1 MSIAHPSTID
11 PDPPTTIDP
20 PTGEIPRSASMPIAT
35 LPTRVSPSSAIPV
48 GDADPRADVESGAR
62 RWGWLGAYFGAWAAI
77 ATMYAVILSI
87 ASLTKPN
94 WAFEVVHVVVY
105 TAGSWSVRALVLLPG
120 VWLARRVPFT
130 ARGWP
135 LALAVHLPAALV
147 LGTVKSAGSV
157 GFSWLVPMLEDSQF
171 RGYLIG
177 DLPFNVLSYGC
188 VVAAV
193 HGWTYYGRF
202 RERER
207 AAADLA
213 VRASRLEA
221 QLARAELDA
230 LKMQLHPHFLFN
242 TLHSISALIHA
253 DPEGADLMVS
263 RLSDFLRMV
272 LDHAGAQELPLRDEL
287 AFLERYLEIQRTRY
301 RERLDADV
309 EIDPETLDAR
319 VPTLILQPLVENAI
333 RHAVEP
339 RAAGGRVRVTA
350 RRENGTLRLAVRD
363 DGPGLRDAPRSG
375 NGVGL
380 ANTRAR
386 LAQLYGGAHAF
397 ELRNHPEGGLEV
409 SLALPFRADGAAEE
423 AR

>member
-1 MSIAHPSTID
+1 
-11 PDPPTTIDP
+11 
-20 PTGEIPRSASMPIAT
+20 
-35 LPTRVSPSSAIPV
+35 
-48 GDADPRADVESGAR
+48 
-62 RWGWLGAYFGAWAAI
+62 
-77 ATMYAVILSI
+77 
-87 ASLTKPN
+87 
-94 WAFEVVHVVVY
+94 
-105 TAGSWSVRALVLLPG
+105 
-120 VWLARRVPFT
+120 
-130 ARGWP
+130 
-135 LALAVHLPAALV
+135 
-147 LGTVKSAGSV
+147 
-157 GFSWLVPMLEDSQF
+157 
-171 RGYLIG
+171 
-177 DLPFNVLSYGC
+177 

-207 AAADLA
+207 AAAALA

-272 LDHAGAQELPLRDEL
+272 LDHAGAQELALRDEL

-301 RERLDADV
+301 RERLDAAM

-319 VPTLILQPLVENAI
+319 VPNLILQPLVENAI

-350 RRENGTLRLAVRD
+350 RRENGTLHLAVRD

-409 SLALPFRADGAAEE
+409 SLALPYRAEAAAEE
-423 AR
+423 G